1 MKLGLTNRMCCR
13 CSVTHASYPF
23 HGNLRKIFRGVGCNQ
38 LEDCKMCGPSG
49 YPGLTK
55 VALLSSRRHPV
66 AKVPG
71 AMQVPVARDCWLW
84 RLLLRR
90 FHGEFHMVEAI
101 FGLLYITCCLL

>member
-1 MKLGLTNRMCCR
+1 
-13 CSVTHASYPF
+13 
-23 HGNLRKIFRGVGCNQ
+23 
-38 LEDCKMCGPSG
+38 MCGPSG